1 MTPTDTIQ
9 LILDTEEKV
18 ALQWANASGDTL
30 THSRGFSFR
39 RPRSA
44 PGKVG
49 TPVVNQSPVRVVL
62 PTRREPAVRSISVAL
77 ALLML
82 LFLGFGF
89 SYAAQSRQ
97 PVEPDALAPLLW

>member
-1 MTPTDTIQ
+1 MTPTDTTQ

-44 PGKVG
+44 PV
-49 TPVVNQSPVRVVL
+49 PVRVV
-62 PTRREPAVRSISVAL
+62 RPASRKPVVRSVSIAL

-82 LFLGFGF
+82 LILGFGF

-97 PVEPDALAPLLW
+97 PVEPDAFAPLMW